1 LHSLAGGPRAV
12 DSGEAL
18 LSYTPAHIRGEH
30 RMTRHFG
37 SAALGLLLGLCLFI
51 QPGRSLAYPLDGYES
66 TGIKRLDIQRMIQDG
81 KISGKKRP
89 SGELLPLDRVDL
101 RLLDHADMELPT
113 PDPTLT
119 ARVKRLV
126 GPDVGRYGIT
136 LLDLSDI
143 NNPRYAEYNGNQKQ
157 NPGSVGKIVVA
168 LGIFQALADA
178 HPDDIEARKRVL
190 REALVTADD
199 FSVYDHHTVRIWDAA
214 NNKQIRRPIQKGDTA
229 TLYTYLDW
237 MMSPSSNSAAGMLQK
252 HLIML
257 KHFGAAYPVTP
268 AQEAAFFK
276 ETSKKELAKIYLD
289 AIESPVTRAGISTD
303 EMRQGSFFT
312 RQGKRLVPTGT
323 SSYATPRGLAKFMLK
338 MEQGKLVDEFSS
350 REIKRLLYITE
361 RRIRYGSS
369 GVLRPSAV
377 YFKSGS
383 LYSCQEE
390 AGFVCK
396 KYHGNKRNYMNS
408 IAIIETPAGQERLF
422 YMVSV
427 LSNVLRKNSA
437 QDHRDLA
444 RAIHGYLLSAHPE
457 KPGPDGKPM
466 SATYGQGF
474 IGYEAEQ
481 AALSLK
487 TDTQEALLALGY
499 EVGEIDGV
507 IGRGTRAAIKKFQQA
522 QGLAANGKPS
532 AELLQRMRT
541 VAQQKGLA
549 RPATGAD

>member
-1 LHSLAGGPRAV
+1 MNHHHV
-12 DSGEAL
+12 
-18 LSYTPAHIRGEH
+18 
-30 RMTRHFG
+30 
-37 SAALGLLLGLCLFI
+37 SAALALLLVACLSAL
-51 QPGRSLAYPLDGYES
+51 PSRSLAYPLDGYES
-66 TGIKRLDIQRMIQDG
+66 TGIKRLDIQRMIQEG
-81 KISGKKRP
+81 TVEGKKRP
-89 SGELLPLDRVDL
+89 SGELLPLDRVNL
-101 RLLDHADMELPT
+101 RMLDQPDFELPA
-113 PDPTLT
+113 PDAAFT

-136 LLDLSDI
+136 VLDLSDRA
-143 NNPRYAEYNGNQKQ
+143 NPRYAEYNGNQQQ

-168 LGIFQALADA
+168 LGIFQALANA
-178 HPDDIEARKRVL
+178 HPDDIAARQRVL
-190 REALVTADD
+190 REAMVTADD

-214 NNKQIRRPIQKGDTA
+214 NNRQIRRPIQKGDTA
-229 TLYTYLDW
+229 SLYTYLDW

-252 HLIML
+252 HLIL
-257 KHFGAAYPVTP
+257 VAHFGAAYPVTP
-268 AQEAAFFK
+268 EQEAKFFAD
-276 ETSKKELAKIYLD
+276 TPKKELAKIYLE
-289 AIESPVTRAGISTD
+289 AIQAPVARAGIGES
-303 EMRQGSFFT
+303 ELRQGSFFT
-312 RQGKRLVPTGT
+312 RQGKRLVPTAT

-383 LYSCQEE
+383 LYSCMEE
-390 AGFVCK
+390 PGFVCK

-408 IAIIETPAGQERLF
+408 IAVIETPAGQDRLF

-444 RAIHGYLLSAHPE
+444 RAIHGHLLGVHPE
-457 KPGPDGKPM
+457 KPGADGKPL
-466 SATYGQGF
+466 SASYGEGF

-481 AALSLK
+481 AALALK

-499 EVGEIDGV
+499 EIGEIDGV
-507 IGRGTRAAIKKFQQA
+507 IGRGTRAAIKKFQTS
-522 QGLAANGKPS
+522 QGIPVTGKPS
-532 AELLQRMRT
+532 PALIQSMRK

-549 RPATGAD
+549 RPGPGGD